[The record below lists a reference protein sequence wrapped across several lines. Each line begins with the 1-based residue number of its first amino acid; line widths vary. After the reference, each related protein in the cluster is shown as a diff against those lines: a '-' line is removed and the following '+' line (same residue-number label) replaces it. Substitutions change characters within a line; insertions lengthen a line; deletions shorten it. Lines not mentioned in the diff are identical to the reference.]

1 MPKTNKADAR
11 LVSAA
16 GLPLELGQGP
26 GDDRNEHLSVLVFE
40 VGGASYAVGVE
51 FTEGVVDCPRIA
63 PLPSPPDGVAGI
75 VSVRGRMTVVMD
87 LGPKINEQPSRRRLI
102 LVKGEAQLGLLA
114 DRIEGVVAL
123 TPKKVRTITQS
134 NDGKPRDVFH
144 WPAHLYFTSGKRRVP
159 ILEVDRLCE
168 S

>member
-11 LVSAA
+11 LVSA
-16 GLPLELGQGP
+16 GLPLDLGQGP
-26 GDDRNEHLSVLVFE
+26 DDDKKEHLSVLVFE
-40 VGGASYAVGVE
+40 VGGVSYAIGVE
-51 FTEGVVDCPRIA
+51 STEGVVDCPRIA

-87 LGPKINEQPSRRRLI
+87 LGLNTNEQPARRRLI

-123 TPKKVRTITQS
+123 KPKKVRTVNQS
-134 NDGKPRDVFH
+134 NEGKPRREFH
-144 WPAHLYFTSGKRRVP
+144 WPAQFYFTSGKRRVP

-168 S
+168 G